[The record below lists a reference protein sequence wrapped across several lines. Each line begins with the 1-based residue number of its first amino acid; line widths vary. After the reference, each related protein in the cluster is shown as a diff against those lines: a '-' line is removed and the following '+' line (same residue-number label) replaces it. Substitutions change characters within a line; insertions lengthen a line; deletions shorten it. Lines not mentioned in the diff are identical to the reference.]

1 MPEFTASHPVFNWE
15 AMNAK
20 ETGHNHSASMGLT
33 YFILFMIE
41 LKSENHNKNII
52 EGRQTLFVP

>member
-41 LKSENHNKNII
+41 LKRENHNKNRIDI
-52 EGRQTLFVP
+52 A